1 LGGIS
6 SIQVAVKAKINR
18 WKREPWARYAS
29 TAGLFKTM
37 RCLRTLWVKNR
48 PVIEVILNLPN
59 TCRER
64 EGKKNPAFKMLLGVL
79 LILCGGLLP
88 DVSLAQQGFKL
99 GRAEVHPGV
108 SVEAKYD
115 DNVFLDADKRFQNGT
130 FEVAQEDYI
139 FTFSP
144 TLTIEQKR
152 LKGDNFGFRF
162 RYLGEDEHFAD
173 LTDQDNFN
181 HDVSALVEF
190 GDVEGDVTWTL
201 GGRYLDNR
209 YPISTEFAS
218 NLNPRQD
225 RTTYDF
231 KSNLKWLVA
240 SHVEADIKAKFSR
253 NLFDDFDF
261 ENQEFDQYDGSGTLL
276 WHTTALTSVGINY
289 SYRFMDY
296 LKSSAINFDSAT
308 NSGSFI
314 FKWKPLSV
322 FTSEL
327 WLGINHIEFEQV
339 ANQDRDDLIYQVKL
353 NYKPKSSQS
362 WELFGLR
369 EIANSYFQDIQ
380 VFQKTAVGLT
390 WNQRL
395 GVKWT
400 GKAGIDFQLNRYDI
414 AAIDQAG
421 GGALKFRKDKR
432 FSALLSISYDIQGW
446 MKVLLEYNYR
456 HNDSNFD
463 NFDYKN
469 NIASIQFS
477 LLY

>member
-1 LGGIS
+1 LRLIKGLRDSYSKNGLKGFIALTAFLAVIFLLEGIFFQES
-6 SIQVAVKAKINR
+6 VQ
-18 WKREPWARYAS
+18 
-29 TAGLFKTM
+29 
-37 RCLRTLWVKNR
+37 
-48 PVIEVILNLPN
+48 
-59 TCRER
+59 
-64 EGKKNPAFKMLLGVL
+64 
-79 LILCGGLLP
+79 
-88 DVSLAQQGFKL
+88 AQQGFKL

-108 SVEAKYD
+108 SLEAKYD
-115 DNVFLDADKRFQNGT
+115 DNVFLDADKLFQNGT

-162 RYLGEDEHFAD
+162 KYLGEDEHFVD
-173 LTDQDNFN
+173 LKEQDNFN
-181 HDVSALVEF
+181 HDVSALVEL
-190 GDVEGDVTWTL
+190 GDVGGDVTWTL

-209 YPISTEFAS
+209 NPISTEFAS

-253 NLFDDFDF
+253 NLFDDS

-276 WHTTALTSVGINY
+276 WDTTALTSVGINY

-314 FKWKPLSV
+314 FKWKPLAF

-339 ANQDRDDLIYQVKL
+339 ADQDRDDLIYQVKL

-369 EIANSYFQDIQ
+369 EIANSYFDDIQ

-400 GKAGIDFQLNRYDI
+400 GKAGIDFHFNRYDI
-414 AAIDQAG
+414 AAIDLAG

-432 FSALLSISYDIQGW
+432 FSGLLSISYNIQDW
-446 MKVLLEYNYR
+446 MSILLEYNYS

-463 NFDYKN
+463 NFDYEN
-469 NIASIQFS
+469 NVASIQFS